1 MIRILLQGSRWLASA
16 AVVAIL
22 AACGGG
28 GGGGAG
34 ETKSFVYEHIAPPA
48 SHPVSDA
55 DASRFLAQATFG
67 PTLDDINRLK
77 KIGFDAWMVEQMN
90 RGYASHEHN
99 LAVRTMVDMERD
111 EPHRDWVLD
120 SFWREAISGD
130 AQLRHRVAF
139 ALSQIFVISM
149 NDGDVARYPLGVA
162 NYLDTLTRHAFGNYR
177 DLLEAVALHPMMGI
191 YLTHLGN
198 EKEDP
203 KTNRTADE
211 NFAREVM
218 QLFSIGVVELAI
230 DGTPILDPQGVPVET
245 YTNDDVTGL
254 AKVFT
259 GLSWGG
265 GDTSRSR
272 FKGWES
278 AHKKETLPMQGYP
291 QYHSTAEKSFLGTTL
306 PGGNDDAIAEV
317 RAALDVIASHP
328 NVGPFIGKQLIQRLV
343 TSNPSPAYVARVAS
357 VFNDNGRGE
366 RGDLAAVVRAILY
379 DPEARDPN
387 VALQPGRGKIRE
399 PILRL
404 THWARVSRAHSRTDQ
419 YRIGR
424 TSDPA
429 ESLGQAIFH
438 APSVFNFYRPG
449 YIPPN
454 SPAGQVGLLA
464 PEMQLTDES
473 SVAGY
478 LNFMRNAVQKGVG
491 SGSPRDVQIDYHRDW
506 IALADNPAELV
517 ERVNLLMLH
526 GQMGNDLRTRL
537 VEAAESVSLN
547 RSKPEQV
554 EAARLNRVRLVLFLT
569 LASAE
574 YLTQK

>member
-1 MIRILLQGSRWLASA
+1 MRTSRWLASA
-16 AVVAIL
+16 VVVSIL

-28 GGGGAG
+28 GGSGAG
-34 ETKSFVYEHIAPPA
+34 ETKSFVYDIAPPTPQPA
-48 SHPVSDA
+48 SDA

-67 PTLDDINRLK
+67 PTLDEINRLK
-77 KIGFDAWMVEQMN
+77 SIGFDAWLLDQMN
-90 RGYASHEHN
+90 RGYASHVHT
-99 LAVRTMVDMERD
+99 LKLRTMLDPERE
-111 EPHRDWVLD
+111 EPERDWVQD
-120 SFWREAISGD
+120 SFWREAISGS

-139 ALSQIFVISM
+139 ALSQIFVVSM

-162 NYLDTLTRHAFGNYR
+162 SYLDTLTRHAFGNYR

-198 EKEDP
+198 EKEDA
-203 KTNRTADE
+203 KTHRTADE

-230 DGTPILDPQGVPVET
+230 DGQPIRNPEGVPVET

-265 GDTSRSR
+265 GDTSRGR

-278 AHKKETLPMQGYP
+278 AHQKEILPMQGYP
-291 QYHSTAEKSFLGTTL
+291 QYHSSAEKSFLGATL
-306 PGGNDDAIAEV
+306 PGGSDDAIFELK
-317 RAALDVIASHP
+317 AALDVLAAHP

-343 TSNPSPAYVARVAS
+343 TSNPSPAYVARVAT

-379 DPEARDPN
+379 DPEARDAS
-387 VALQPGRGKIRE
+387 VALQPGWGKIRE
-399 PILRL
+399 PVLRL
-404 THWARVSRAHSRTDQ
+404 THWARVSRGHSRSDM
-419 YRIGR
+419 YRVGR
-424 TSDPA
+424 TTDPA
-429 ESLGQAIFH
+429 NSLGQAIFYS
-438 APSVFNFYRPG
+438 PSVFNFYRPG
-449 YIPPN
+449 YVPPN
-454 SPAGQVGLLA
+454 TAAGQAGLLS
-464 PEMQLTDES
+464 PEMQITDES

-478 LNFMRNAVQKGVG
+478 LNMMRNAVRSGIG
-491 SGSPRDVQIDYHRDW
+491 SGSPRDVQIDYRDW
-506 IALADNPAELV
+506 LPLTADPAELV
-517 ERVNLLMLH
+517 ERVNLLLMH
-526 GQMGNDLRTRL
+526 GQMSNDMRVRL
-537 VEAAESVSLN
+537 IEAADSVNLN
-547 RSKPEQV
+547 RSNAQQV
-554 EAARLNRVRLVLFLT
+554 EEARLNRIRLVLFLA

>member
-1 MIRILLQGSRWLASA
+1 MTRILVQGSRWLAGA
-16 AVVAIL
+16 VVVAIL

-28 GGGGAG
+28 GGDSAG
-34 ETKSFVYEHIAPPA
+34 ETKSFVYDIAPPTPA
-48 SHPVSDA
+48 PSSDA

-67 PTLDDINRLK
+67 PTLDEINRLK
-77 KIGFDAWMVEQMN
+77 SVGFDAWMIDQMN
-90 RGYASHEHN
+90 RGYGSHEHMVA
-99 LAVRTMVDMERD
+99 LRTRLDPERD
-111 EPHRDWVLD
+111 KPDRNWVQD
-120 SFWREAISGD
+120 SFWREAIAGD

-177 DLLEAVALHPMMGI
+177 SLLEAVALHPMMGL

-203 KTNRTADE
+203 ETHRTADE

-230 DGTPILDPQGVPVET
+230 DGTPVLDPQGVPVET

-278 AHKKETLPMQGYP
+278 ASNKEVLPMQGYP
-291 QYHSTAEKSFLGTTL
+291 QYHSTAEKRFLGATL
-306 PGGNDDAIAEV
+306 PGGNDDALAEV
-317 RAALDVIASHP
+317 RAALDVIAAHP

-343 TSNPSPAYVARVAS
+343 TSNPSPAYVARVAT

-379 DPEARDPN
+379 DPEARDAA
-387 VALQPGRGKIRE
+387 VAMLPSWGRIRE
-399 PILRL
+399 PVLRL
-404 THWARVSRAHSRTDQ
+404 AHWARVSRAHSLTDL

-429 ESLGQAIFH
+429 DSLGQSIFYS
-438 APSVFNFYRPG
+438 PSVFNFYRPG

-454 SPAGQVGLLA
+454 SAAGQAGLLS
-464 PEMQLTDES
+464 PEMQITDES

-478 LNFMRNAVQKGVG
+478 LNTMRSVVQRGVG
-491 SGSPRDVQIDYHRDW
+491 SGSPRDVQMDYRDW
-506 IALADNPAELV
+506 LALAADPAELV
-517 ERVNLLMLH
+517 QRANLLLLH
-526 GQMGNDLRTRL
+526 GQMSNDLRVRL
-537 VEAAESVSLN
+537 MEAAGSVSLE

>member
-1 MIRILLQGSRWLASA
+1 MIRILLKGSRWLAGA
-16 AVVAIL
+16 IVIAIL
-22 AACGGG
+22 AACGGAG
-28 GGGGAG
+28 SDSAG
-34 ETKSFVYEHIAPPA
+34 ETKSFLYEHIAPPA
-48 SHPVSDA
+48 PHPASDA

-67 PTLDDINRLK
+67 PTLDDIGRLK
-77 KIGFDAWMVEQMN
+77 KVGFDAWMLDQMN
-90 RGYASHEHN
+90 RSYASHERT
-99 LAVRTMVDMERD
+99 LLVRTGLEPERD
-111 EPHRDWVLD
+111 GPDRNWVQD
-120 SFWREAISGD
+120 SFWREAIAGD

-149 NDGDVARYPLGVA
+149 NDGEVARYPMGVA
-162 NYLDTLTRHAFGNYR
+162 SYLDTLTRHAFGSYR
-177 DLLEAVALHPMMGI
+177 DLLEAVALHPMMGL

-203 KTNRTADE
+203 RTNRTADE

-218 QLFSIGVVELAI
+218 QLFSIGVTELAI
-230 DGTPILDPQGVPVET
+230 DGTPVLDPQGVPVET

-278 AHKKETLPMQGYP
+278 APRKETLPMQGYP
-291 QYHSTAEKSFLGTTL
+291 QYHSTSEKRFLGVTL
-306 PGGNDDAIAEV
+306 PGGDDDAIAEV
-317 RAALDVIASHP
+317 RSALDVIASHP
-328 NVGPFIGKQLIQRLV
+328 NVGPFIGRQLIQRLV
-343 TSNPSPAYVARVAS
+343 TSNPSPAYVARVAT

-379 DPEARDPN
+379 DPEARDAQ
-387 VALQPGRGKIRE
+387 VALQPGWGKIRE
-399 PILRL
+399 PVLRL

-429 ESLGQAIFH
+429 DSLGQAVFY

-449 YIPPN
+449 YVPPN
-454 SPAGQVGLLA
+454 SPAGQAGLLS
-464 PEMQLTDES
+464 PEMQITDES

-478 LNFMRNAVQKGVG
+478 LNAMRNAVQKGIG

-517 ERVNLLMLH
+517 ERVNLLLLH
-526 GQMGNDLRTRL
+526 GQMGNDLRVRL
-537 VEAAESVSLN
+537 VEAADSVSLA

>member
-1 MIRILLQGSRWLASA
+1 VTRILMRSSRWLASA
-16 AVVAIL
+16 VVVVAL
-22 AACGGG
+22 AACGG

-34 ETKSFVYEHIAPPA
+34 ETKSFVYDIAPPTD
-48 SHPVSDA
+48 SPQNDT

-77 KIGFDAWMVEQMN
+77 SIGFDAWMLDQMN
-90 RGYASHEHN
+90 VGYGSH
-99 LAVRTMVDMERD
+99 VRTLGARLAR
-111 EPHRDWVLD
+111 EPDKEKFERDWVQN
-120 SFWREAISGD
+120 SFWREAIAGD

-162 NYLDTLTRHAFGNYR
+162 DYLDTLTRHAFGNYR
-177 DLLEAVALHPMMGI
+177 ELLEAVALHPMMGL

-198 EKEDP
+198 QKEDP
-203 KTNRTADE
+203 ATNRTVDE

-218 QLFSIGVVELAI
+218 QLFSIGVVELAV
-230 DGTPILDPQGVPVET
+230 DGAPILDPEGMPVET

-265 GDTSRSR
+265 GETSRAH
-272 FKGWES
+272 FMGWES
-278 AHKKETLPMQGYP
+278 ASRKETQPMQGYP
-291 QYHSTAEKSFLGTTL
+291 QYHSMAEKQFLGATL
-306 PGGNDDAIAEV
+306 PAGSDDVLFEV
-317 RAALDVIASHP
+317 RAALDVIAAHP

-379 DPEARDPN
+379 DPEARDAAI
-387 VALQPGRGKIRE
+387 ALQPSWGRIRE
-399 PILRL
+399 PVLRL
-404 THWARVSRAHSRTDQ
+404 THWARASRAHSRTDT
-419 YRIGR
+419 YKIGR
-424 TSDPA
+424 TTDPA
-429 ESLGQAIFH
+429 SSIGQAIFY

-449 YIPPN
+449 YVPPN
-454 SPAGQVGLLA
+454 TPAGQADLFS
-464 PEMQLTDES
+464 PEMQITDES

-478 LNFMRNAVQKGVG
+478 LNTMRSAVRSGIG
-491 SGSPRDVQIDYHRDW
+491 SGSPRDVQADYHREW
-506 IALADNPAELV
+506 LPLAADPAELV
-517 ERVNLLMLH
+517 QRVNLLLLH
-526 GQMGNDLRTRL
+526 GQMSNELRVRL
-537 VEAAESVSLN
+537 IEAVDSVNLN
-547 RSKPEQV
+547 RSNAQQV
-554 EAARLNRVRLVLFLT
+554 EEARLNRVRLALFLT